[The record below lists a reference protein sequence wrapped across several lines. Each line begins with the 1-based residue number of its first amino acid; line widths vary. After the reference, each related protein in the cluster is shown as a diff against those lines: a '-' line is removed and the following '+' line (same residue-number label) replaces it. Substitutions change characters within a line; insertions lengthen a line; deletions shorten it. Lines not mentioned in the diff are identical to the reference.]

1 MVASV
6 ATFGVGAT
14 LAVAAVGAIVAGAAV
29 GAAKAG
35 VDNVNS
41 QLSKNG
47 GDISKTDYG
56 EVLKAEF
63 WGAMTGAANMFKTE
77 LYAAINIGI
86 QYISNMTRIANTIQK
101 NMPWNYKYAY
111 TRMEFDARGEAIKE
125 EARQIRESLR
135 NEAPY
140 KTAFDVTEFVFDV
153 ATLAN
158 GVKSI
163 GNIGKNLPGKISIG
177 QLSLSGT
184 GINVPVLCLDG
195 VTSIA
200 SVGEISSI
208 ATSGLAFYNMTSN
221 SGSGGDSNSSSNEN
235 IDASDAKGVGETAEL
250 PDATFTTKKLQH
262 EFKHAGDFDVT
273 GNWNK
278 ATGEVYQKA
287 IQNHIET
294 ATDVYKS
301 TYRGDDV
308 YVYIN
313 KNTSV
318 GAYTDLSGNYIG
330 GWKFNSNQIDF
341 HLGNGIKIK

>member
-1 MVASV
+1 M
-6 ATFGVGAT
+6 
-14 LAVAAVGAIVAGAAV
+14 
-29 GAAKAG
+29 
-35 VDNVNS
+35 
-41 QLSKNG
+41 
-47 GDISKTDYG
+47 
-56 EVLKAEF
+56 
-63 WGAMTGAANMFKTE
+63 
-77 LYAAINIGI
+77 
-86 QYISNMTRIANTIQK
+86 
-101 NMPWNYKYAY
+101 
-111 TRMEFDARGEAIKE
+111 
-125 EARQIRESLR
+125 
-135 NEAPY
+135 
-140 KTAFDVTEFVFDV
+140 
-153 ATLAN
+153 
-158 GVKSI
+158 
-163 GNIGKNLPGKISIG
+163 
-177 QLSLSGT
+177 
-184 GINVPVLCLDG
+184 
-195 VTSIA
+195 
-200 SVGEISSI
+200 
-208 ATSGLAFYNMTSN
+208 
-221 SGSGGDSNSSSNEN
+221 
-235 IDASDAKGVGETAEL
+235 GETAEL